1 MKVRVLQSLRVR
13 NLRAGK
19 EGERGSGEIRIKV
32 KKGEGVVCVVD
43 AWKERVLY
51 VGQQARI

>member
-1 MKVRVLQSLRVR
+1 MRVSLRVR
-13 NLRAGK
+13 NLGAGK